1 MYLYHLKMK
10 TFLSFIIILLLSPS
24 NSLAQDY
31 TAMTYNI
38 RYNTPND
45 GENWW
50 ELRKEWV
57 ADVVSFYEPSV
68 LGIQEGLHTQV
79 QYLDSSLTNYSY
91 VGVGRDDA
99 KEEGEYAA
107 VFYRND
113 IFEVIDEGTFWLSET
128 PDEPSYGWGAKFR
141 RIATWAKLKV
151 KESDNKILIFNAH
164 LDHET
169 PLARLNAVKLIVMK
183 ADEWNTEGL
192 PVLIMGDLNA
202 TPDSPPIKYLSS
214 KLKDSKNVTQTKPI
228 GPVGTYNGFDV
239 NHPLSDRIDYI
250 FVDETILVQKYAVI
264 SETRDSKTPSDHLPV
279 FIEFSFK
286 Q

>member
-1 MYLYHLKMK
+1 MYLYHQKMK
-10 TFLSFIIILLLSPS
+10 TFLSIIIVLLL
-24 NSLAQDY
+24 NATISLAQDY

-38 RYNTPND
+38 RYSTPND
-45 GENWW
+45 GDNWW

-57 ADVVSFYEPSV
+57 ANVVSFYEPSV
-68 LGIQEGLHTQV
+68 LGIQEGLHSQV

-107 VFYRND
+107 IFYRND
-113 IFEVIDEGTFWLSET
+113 IFMVLDEGTFWLSET
-128 PDEPSYGWGAKFR
+128 PDEPSYGWGANFR

-151 KESDNKILIFNAH
+151 KESEETILVFNAH

-169 PLARLNAVKLIVMK
+169 PLARLNAIKLIVK
-183 ADEWNTEGL
+183 NTEEWNDEGFS
-192 PVLIMGDLNA
+192 VIVMGDLNA

-214 KLKDSKNVTQTKPI
+214 KLNDSKDETLLNPI

-239 NHPLSDRIDYI
+239 NHPLNDRIDYI
-250 FVDETILVQKYAVI
+250 FVDETIVVQKYAVI

-279 FIEFSFK
+279 YIKFSFEK
-286 Q
+286 